1 MYIAAYHRRLLALA
15 GIDTPVFLMKRGTY
29 IYTMKAIVVKPKNN
43 AEYKFINDLL
53 QKLGMG
59 STAITSGELEDIG
72 MAKLLRKADKT
83 QKVSRSEIIKKLSA

>member
-1 MYIAAYHRRLLALA
+1 MYIY
-15 GIDTPVFLMKRGTY
+15 D
-29 IYTMKAIVVKPKNN
+29 MKAIVVKPKNN

-83 QKVSRSEIIKKLSA
+83 KKVSRSEIIRKLSA